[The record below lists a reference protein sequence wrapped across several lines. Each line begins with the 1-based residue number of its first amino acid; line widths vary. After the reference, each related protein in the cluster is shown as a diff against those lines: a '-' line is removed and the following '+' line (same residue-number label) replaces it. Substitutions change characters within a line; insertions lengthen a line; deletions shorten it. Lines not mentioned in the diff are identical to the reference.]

1 MECSTFPADSRTF
14 SSKVNKGG
22 FHAQNDGRLIAVMAL
37 AAVLSF
43 LFINMTQKGTHKEL
57 VIQKDRAVIK
67 RVDLG
72 KVTADTKLTIDVDDG
87 QMVIVY
93 NKDGAWV
100 ESSPCP
106 DKICIKEGRIQK
118 PGETIACVPE
128 RCF

>member
-1 MECSTFPADSRTF
+1 MR
-14 SSKVNKGG
+14 K
-22 FHAQNDGRLIAVMAL
+22 NDGRLIAVMAL

-100 ESSPCP
+100 ESSPCH
-106 DKICIKEGRIQK
+106 D
-118 PGETIACVPE
+118 
-128 RCF
+128 

>member
-1 MECSTFPADSRTF
+1 MR
-14 SSKVNKGG
+14 K
-22 FHAQNDGRLIAVMAL
+22 NDGRLIAVMAL

-72 KVTADTKLTIDVDDG
+72 KVTADTTL
-87 QMVIVY
+87 
-93 NKDGAWV
+93 
-100 ESSPCP
+100 P
-106 DKICIKEGRIQK
+106 
-118 PGETIACVPE
+118 IAGSRNRERPLPASRK

>member
-1 MECSTFPADSRTF
+1 MLKTIRPLKWSIRTWTERSTFPADSRTF

-72 KVTADTKLTIDVDDG
+72 KLRLIR
-87 QMVIVY
+87 
-93 NKDGAWV
+93 N
-100 ESSPCP
+100 
-106 DKICIKEGRIQK
+106 
-118 PGETIACVPE
+118 
-128 RCF
+128 

>member
-1 MECSTFPADSRTF
+1 MR
-14 SSKVNKGG
+14 K
-22 FHAQNDGRLIAVMAL
+22 NDGRLIAVMAL

-106 DKICIKEGRIQK
+106 DKSALRKAGSRNRERPLPASRK
-118 PGETIACVPE
+118 